1 MRSGCACLLIIVIY
15 FRRNSGSRGSDP
27 SGPIDGN
34 GGQSRTGSLSR
45 PSVLDHATHKPAS
58 RRQASCPSCSDERCA
73 TLRHSAA
80 RFLQSSTL
88 IIVAPHRQL
97 QTQNSLSLHS
107 ERPSTIV
114 DVLFGVPKLCPLC
127 TACLSFRAAARY
139 LPCSTADKLKSHG
152 WTREQSGTSRY
163 ACVYPRDWRL
173 VINFH
178 FAIACRAAAKRR
190 TETEPSPRSKGTLLP
205 ALLPAVSP
213 TVRGAAASGL
223 DHGRVAR

>member
-163 ACVYPRDWRL
+163 ACVYPAIGVLLSISTSPLLAAQPPREGPSRL
-173 VINFH
+173 QDRRGH
-178 FAIACRAAAKRR
+178 FCRHYYRR
-190 TETEPSPRSKGTLLP
+190 CPLQ
-205 ALLPAVSP
+205 
-213 TVRGAAASGL
+213 
-223 DHGRVAR
+223 